1 MRAPPPGQVI
11 YISKGEQDHGPFNLE
26 ELIERI
32 SKGEFAASDLSWH
45 QGVSNWMA
53 LEQLPEWPTIQEKID
68 QAQNTSEKSSITPPN
83 KDKSTGSTP
92 SSGPSLFD
100 EVAKAT
106 PKVGP
111 TAPPQSEAQGALPK
125 SPYDYRSS
133 SKNSSGPDHSSPKQD
148 KGEPSGILNKILVG
162 MAILF
167 FLATV
172 CFAGFILYKKGP
184 ELGLW

>member
-11 YISKGEQDHGPFNLE
+11 YISKGEQDHGPFNLA

-53 LEQLPEWPTIQEKID
+53 LEQLPEWPTIQEKLE
-68 QAQNTSEKSSITPPN
+68 QVKKSSGKSSIGPAT
-83 KDKSTGSTP
+83 KDKPATP
-92 SSGPSLFD
+92 APPSGPSLFD

-106 PKVGP
+106 PKAGP

-125 SPYDYRSS
+125 SPSDYRSS
-133 SKNSSGPDHSSPKQD
+133 SKNSSGPEYSSPKQD

-167 FLATV
+167 FLAAV
-172 CFAGFILYKKGP
+172 GLVGFVLYKKWP
-184 ELGLW
+184 ELELW